1 MKKLIIMFSTS
12 IFITLSIQT
21 FTSAYTLVSTQ
32 KVTIY
37 VGDKKQLNTWKN
49 NVKWSVSD
57 KDCVSMS
64 QTGRIQAL
72 KKGKTIITARHGN
85 KKKKFIIIIKDS
97 YLNIDFSD
105 IAKIGVTNLANG
117 YMVYLDKKDIINIEK
132 LFNKRVFFRYNVA
145 QKPKKGAHKYAIK
158 LYDNYDKQIYNI
170 AINEKEVA
178 YDGGRYKSKKNI
190 DLSFFDNLFSN
201 TQNEDV

>member
-1 MKKLIIMFSTS
+1 MKKLIIMFLTS

-117 YMVYLDKKDIINIEK
+117 YMVYLDTICN
-132 LFNKRVFFRYNVA
+132 R
-145 QKPKKGAHKYAIK
+145 
-158 LYDNYDKQIYNI
+158 
-170 AINEKEVA
+170 
-178 YDGGRYKSKKNI
+178 
-190 DLSFFDNLFSN
+190 
-201 TQNEDV
+201 

>member
-1 MKKLIIMFSTS
+1 MKKLIIMFLTS

-64 QTGRIQAL
+64 QTGSIQAYMLVTEVKMRL
-72 KKGKTIITARHGN
+72 KN
-85 KKKKFIIIIKDS
+85 
-97 YLNIDFSD
+97 
-105 IAKIGVTNLANG
+105 VP
-117 YMVYLDKKDIINIEK
+117 VK
-132 LFNKRVFFRYNVA
+132 L
-145 QKPKKGAHKYAIK
+145 
-158 LYDNYDKQIYNI
+158 
-170 AINEKEVA
+170 
-178 YDGGRYKSKKNI
+178 
-190 DLSFFDNLFSN
+190 
-201 TQNEDV
+201 